1 MWITNDLMLYLAVL
15 AAGLIALVYARLV
28 IVPGLR
34 RKKALKKIDE
44 ITQRKAMARLKE
56 IQTFEGKANDP
67 WSQTGNHDTIA
78 RELTKSQR
86 TSLEKIGQNY

>member
-15 AAGLIALVYARLV
+15 VAGLIALMYARLV

-34 RKKALKKIDE
+34 RKKALKKFAE
-44 ITQRKAMARLKE
+44 STQRKAVSRMKE
-56 IQTFEGKANDP
+56 IESKANDP
-67 WSQTGNHDTIA
+67 WSQTGNHDTTS

-86 TSLEKIGQNY
+86 LSLEKIGQNY